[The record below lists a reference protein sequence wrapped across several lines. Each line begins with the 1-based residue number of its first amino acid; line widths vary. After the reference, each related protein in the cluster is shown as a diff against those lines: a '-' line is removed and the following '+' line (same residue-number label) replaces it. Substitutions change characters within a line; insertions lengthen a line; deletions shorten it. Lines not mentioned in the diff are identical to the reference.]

1 MKWRITMGLVL
12 IALTWAGPRL
22 AAQSCDEDDAMAQ
35 GSVATLANLVD
46 TVKKETLADFQ
57 AHYHQKSAL
66 SKLAFAIAGLDE
78 AIECR
83 GKAGQDSTATPDQAA
98 ANRSKQEND
107 TKLRQRFDQYRKDL
121 KATDDPKAAKRLIES
136 FDVGAAAPK

>member
-12 IALTWAGPRL
+12 TALTWVGPRL
-22 AAQSCDEDDAMAQ
+22 AAQSCDDDDAMAQ
-35 GSVATLANLVD
+35 GSIATLANLVA

-57 AHYHQKSAL
+57 AKYHQKNAA

-78 AIECR
+78 AIACR
-83 GKAGQDSTATPDQAA
+83 SKAGQDSTATPDQAA

-107 TKLRQRFDQYRKDL
+107 TKLRQRFDRYRKEL
-121 KATDDPKAAKRLIES
+121 KAADDPKAAKALIES
-136 FDVGAAAPK
+136 FDLST